1 MDSSPKE
8 EKDEDGN
15 ESSFSVKKQNEQ
27 LKKANR
33 ELWKRI
39 EELQNEKTS
48 IAEENRELKRK
59 IDQSLPGNTFLV
71 RLVNTS
77 VLILQVRKSRSKLR
91 VRWESP
97 VPVLRPTSS
106 GGI

>member
-1 MDSSPKE
+1 MCWFEYFLLRLWRAAHNLDSSPKE

-39 EELQNEKTS
+39 DELQNEKTS
-48 IAEENRELKRK
+48 IA
-59 IDQSLPGNTFLV
+59 
-71 RLVNTS
+71 
-77 VLILQVRKSRSKLR
+77 
-91 VRWESP
+91 
-97 VPVLRPTSS
+97 
-106 GGI
+106 

>member
-8 EKDEDGN
+8 EKDEDGKKD
-15 ESSFSVKKQNEQ
+15 VKKQNEQ

-71 RLVNTS
+71 NLVNTT